1 MKRHDS
7 LVPLSIEHHEVLIL
21 AQVLKKDIPDYK
33 DMPTE
38 PSEKLKLLKATF
50 TNIMKPHFIAEEK
63 IAEDIRGRF
72 EKIDKI
78 SDEII
83 SEHTQIEDAIS
94 KLDSSSNLVDDL
106 DELGKLMDIHV
117 RKEERLWFQLIQEK
131 LGDEYLENLN
141 SQ

>member
-7 LVPLSIEHHEVLIL
+7 LVPLSREHHEVLIL

-38 PSEKLKLLKATF
+38 PLDKLNLLKVTF
-50 TNIMKPHFIAEEK
+50 TNNMKPHFIAEEK
-63 IAEDIRGRF
+63 IAEYIRGRF
-72 EKIDKI
+72 EEIDKL

-83 SEHTQIEDAIS
+83 SEHIQIENAIS
-94 KLDSSSNLVDDL
+94 KLETSSNLVDDL